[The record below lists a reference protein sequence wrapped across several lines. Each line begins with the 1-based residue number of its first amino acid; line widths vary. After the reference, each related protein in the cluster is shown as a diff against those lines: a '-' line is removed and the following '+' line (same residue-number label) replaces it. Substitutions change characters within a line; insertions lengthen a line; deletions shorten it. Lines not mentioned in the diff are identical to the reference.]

1 MKRTLS
7 FILAIAMVVSLGAYF
22 SLNTVAEEN
31 YVPDDGS
38 MTNIEIAKVSTAP
51 KMDGKVDASYTKIFD
66 ITGADTW
73 YQKTDDDGNIN
84 WVRDNHAT
92 VDYNKETGRYDAAEN
107 PERTSSEWY
116 NSRLEGYASWDAT
129 NLYLCVVI
137 TTPHKIND
145 NPAQL
150 NSWTGDAMEVAAHN
164 TSRNA
169 ACKFVFSQV
178 KGDLQVYPAAID
190 GLSGLQKRKTY
201 DTTKTIAKNGVKP
214 DGGVYITET
223 GYVYELALDWS
234 VGFGITA
241 TENASIP
248 FNVAVNFNNA
258 AADRE
263 TSCGIQAGAG
273 IYNEGGKVNLLTK
286 SKDDDAEDIKPED
299 RPERP
304 LGFAIKL
311 VNSLPCVHANTEWVV
326 HKEFTQKKCSG
337 EERKVC
343 KDCGKV
349 IAARHLNKEEPVAA
363 KEVVD
368 NITAIINYLGDG
380 VTDPVMD
387 GKNIKT
393 LLAER
398 LAAYEA
404 DVSDENLVS
413 LIQALKEWATGGYDA
428 SKVFFTDKLFGA
440 INSIITYVA
449 ENNVTDS
456 SGKLVFEASDY
467 WAKRTTAQLKEHI
480 LAVGNELY
488 VEGKAPIDFVSEIDS
503 TVAAME
509 AADNAAD
516 ANTAFTGLI
525 DFLNENCMLLSAQD
539 LYDIINT
546 ANSLVKN
553 TSGDPE
559 LLEILQLYVDEL
571 IPEELA
577 AVDEF
582 GFKKLANAGFTQY
595 RAAGQADSFVEDVT
609 LTYNPRFVNF
619 AKEVAQ
625 AVDDYKKTLS
635 TDYIIGD
642 VNGDGVVNARDR
654 LDLSRWLAKWPEA
667 IEKGINELAA
677 DVNGDGKVNNLDRV
691 VLSRHVAHWAGYETL
706 PCTVK

>member
-73 YQKTDDDGNIN
+73 YQKPDDDGNMN

-92 VDYNKETGRYDAAEN
+92 VDYNKESGRYDAAEN

-169 ACKFVFSQV
+169 ATKFVFSQV
-178 KGDLQVYPAAID
+178 QGDLQVYPAITD
-190 GLSGLQKRKTY
+190 GLSAVAARRTYGTEKGGKPAGGLY
-201 DTTKTIAKNGVKP
+201 V
-214 DGGVYITET
+214 TET
-223 GYVYELALDWS
+223 GYVYELTLGWS
-234 VGFGITA
+234 KGFGITA
-241 TENASIP
+241 AENASIP

-273 IYNEGGKVNLLTK
+273 IYNEGGRVNLLTK

-326 HKEFTQKKCSG
+326 HKEFTQKKGSG

-363 KEVVD
+363 KEIVD

-380 VTDPVMD
+380 VTEPVMD

-393 LLAER
+393 LLTER

-404 DVSDENLVS
+404 DVSDANLVS
-413 LIQALKEWATGGYDA
+413 LIQPLEKWATGGYDA

-440 INSIITYVA
+440 ISSVITYVA
-449 ENNVTDS
+449 ENNVTDA
-456 SGKLVFEASDY
+456 SGKLVFEAPDY
-467 WAKRTTAQLKEHI
+467 WAKRTTAQLKAHI
-480 LAVGNELY
+480 LAVGTEPY

-503 TVAAME
+503 AMAAME
-509 AADNAAD
+509 AAETAAA

-525 DFLNENCMLLSAQD
+525 DTLNANCMLKSAQD

-559 LLEILQLYVDEL
+559 LLETLQLYVNEI

-595 RAAGQADSFVEDVT
+595 RPAGQADSFVEDVNKD
-609 LTYNPRFVNF
+609 YNPRFVNF
-619 AKEVAQ
+619 AKEISD
-625 AVDDYKKTLS
+625 AVNAYKNTLS
-635 TDYIIGD
+635 TDYIVGD
-642 VNGDGVVNARDR
+642 VNNDGVVNARDR
-654 LDLSRWLAKWPEA
+654 LDLSRWIAKWPEA
-667 IEKGINELAA
+667 VEKGINELAA
-677 DVNGDGKVNNLDRV
+677 DVNGDGRVNAQDR
-691 VLSRHVAHWAGYETL
+691 LILARHLAHWEGYETL
-706 PCTVK
+706 PCTTK